1 MSASLSVVADLQRRL
16 DAAIA
21 KGDATLMIVPVASLI
36 GYLTDALDEAER
48 DKTLLL
54 DIIRELRARVEQLE
68 DER

>member
-36 GYLTDALDEAER
+36 GYLTNALDEAER